1 MRKTLPIL
9 ASTALLLSPAV
20 ASTAHADTPVV
31 HDVTTSADSNR
42 VYAMVTVAGQWH
54 IDNPTAG
61 DAFTAELGNGLKW
74 PTGTSFPLTE
84 RTTGAQVATCTAVA
98 DTSTLTCTFNATS
111 EQWDSLDGNFQA
123 RAQIKTEAL
132 GTTSSTV
139 LVAGAEVPVNFPGAI
154 IGQAADRTTQKYG
167 WYAGETTG
175 GHLFRWDVNVSGSSE
190 YTVTDPGAKVEN
202 VACTD
207 GTWQEATRV
216 TYKPVTDGVA
226 FTAPSSES
234 VCRVRVT
241 TVTSDERASNTATV
255 NGTTYSAAAVA
266 SANGEGSGDGANKP
280 TPTPTEEPSSTPT
293 PTPEETT
300 PAPVPTPEE
309 TTPAPAPTPS
319 KAPTA
324 EPSAEPTNT
333 PTPEVTTPAP
343 APTPKETPWT
353 PAPSP
358 KPSSSSSAGPS
369 SSPSSSTSQSTPATG
384 ESAAG
389 SAAKHA
395 PSSTPS
401 STTGKHTAT
410 ATTGTTAKSLAH
422 TGADGWLAAFAVV
435 LLACGAAVYVI
446 NRPKH

>member
-1 MRKTLPIL
+1 MRKTIPIL
-9 ASTALLLSPAV
+9 ASTALLLSPVV

-31 HDVTTSADSNR
+31 HDVTTSAESNR
-42 VYAMVTVAGQWH
+42 VYSMITVQGEWSIA
-54 IDNPTAG
+54 NPTAG
-61 DAFTAELGNGLKW
+61 DTFTVELGNGLKW

-98 DTSTLTCTFNATS
+98 DTSTLTCTFNADS

-154 IGQAADRTTQKYG
+154 IGQKADPKTQKYG
-167 WYAGETTG
+167 WYAGDVNG
-175 GHLFRWDVNVSGSSE
+175 GHLFRWDINMSGSSE

-216 TYKPVTDGVA
+216 TYTPVTDGVA
-226 FTAPSSES
+226 FGAPSSES

-241 TVTSDERASNTATV
+241 TVASDERASNTATV

-280 TPTPTEEPSSTPT
+280 TPTEGPSSTPT

-300 PAPVPTPEE
+300 PAPVPTPEA

-333 PTPEVTTPAP
+333 PTPEATTPAP

-358 KPSSSSSAGPS
+358 KSSSSSSAGPS
-369 SSPSSSTSQSTPATG
+369 SSPSSSTSPSTPATG
-384 ESAAG
+384 ESAAA
-389 SAAKHA
+389 SAAKPA

-410 ATTGTTAKSLAH
+410 ATTGTKAKSLAH

-435 LLACGAAVYVI
+435 LLACGAAVYTI

>member
-1 MRKTLPIL
+1 MLKTLPIL
-9 ASTALLLSPAV
+9 ASTALILSPAV
-20 ASTAHADTPVV
+20 ASVAHADTPVV
-31 HDVTTSADSNR
+31 HDVTTSAESNR
-42 VYAMVTVAGQWH
+42 VYSMVTVAGQWH

-61 DAFTAELGNGLKW
+61 DAFTVELGNGLQW
-74 PTGTSFPLTE
+74 PTGTTFPLTE

-98 DTSTLTCTFNATS
+98 DTSTLTCTFNAAS
-111 EQWDSLDGNFQA
+111 EKWDSLDGNFQA

-154 IGQAADRTTQKYG
+154 IGQKADPKTQKYG
-167 WYAGETTG
+167 WYAGETDG
-175 GHLFRWDVNVSGSSE
+175 GHLFRWDVNVSGASD

-226 FTAPSSES
+226 FTAPSSEA

-255 NGTTYSAAAVA
+255 NGTRYSAAAVA

-280 TPTPTEEPSSTPT
+280 TPPPTEEPSSTPT
-293 PTPEETT
+293 PTPT
-300 PAPVPTPEE
+300 PAPVPTPEA
-309 TTPAPAPTPS
+309 TTPAPAPTTN
-319 KAPTA
+319 APTA

-333 PTPEVTTPAP
+333 PTPEATPTAAPSTT
-343 APTPKETPWT
+343 PTPKETPWT

-358 KPSSSSSAGPS
+358 KSSSSSSAGPS
-369 SSPSSSTSQSTPATG
+369 SSPSSSTSPSTPATG
-384 ESAAG
+384 ESAAA
-389 SAAKHA
+389 SAAKPA

-401 STTGKHTAT
+401 STTTKHTA

-435 LLACGAAVYVI
+435 LLACGSAVYVI